1 MKSNRDITKILI
13 ETSPNVKEADKVI
26 EEYFK
31 FDSIGEKIAFLK
43 GMFDVKC
50 VGHEIKD
57 EATYYAMLN
66 AIINS

>member
-1 MKSNRDITKILI
+1 MSSKRDIIKILI
-13 ETSPNVKEADKVI
+13 EVSPTAEKADKII
-26 EEYFK
+26 EENFK

-43 GMFDVKC
+43 GMFDIKC
-50 VGHEIKD
+50 IGHDKKD